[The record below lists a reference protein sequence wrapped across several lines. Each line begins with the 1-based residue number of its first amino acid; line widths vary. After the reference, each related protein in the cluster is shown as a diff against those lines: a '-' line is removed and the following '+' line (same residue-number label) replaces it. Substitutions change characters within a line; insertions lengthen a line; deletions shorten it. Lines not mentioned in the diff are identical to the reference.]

1 MYVIY
6 HSSDSF
12 AEVTGV
18 SIASLFANNKDA
30 DNIHVL
36 YIEKDM
42 REENKKKLRDL
53 ADEFGRELEF
63 MPMPDWS
70 KKIDLQLESSKSGW
84 LGMGYNRLFL
94 TEYIPEEINKVLY
107 LDSDTIIEDSI
118 RSLWETEL
126 DGYYMAGV
134 DDCLSRY
141 YRSLVGLSDEGVYC
155 NAGMLLINLRKWR
168 EDNVY
173 GMFVDLLHK
182 WNGKIVFNDQ
192 SILNELFQKRILIL
206 PQQYNVNTLVYLFT
220 YQELMTLRKPYH
232 YSYTAEDLAVAR
244 NSPVITHFTGNFYV
258 LARPWEENSDH
269 PHKNAYLKYRQ
280 LTPWKNEPLK
290 VRAKKINKWEK
301 LCHFLPRT
309 IMIYSVSFLYNVL
322 RPLTLKRKMK
332 RKK

>member
-18 SIASLFANNKDA
+18 SIASLFANNRDA

-36 YIEKDM
+36 YIEKEIK
-42 REENKKKLRDL
+42 EENKRKLRNL
-53 ADEFGRELEF
+53 ADEYGRELEF

-70 KKIDLQLESSKSGW
+70 KKIDFQLESSKSRW

-94 TEYIPEEINKVLY
+94 TEFIPEEIDKVLY
-107 LDSDTIIEDSI
+107 LDSDTIIERSI
-118 RSLWETEL
+118 KSLWETEL

-141 YRSLVGLSDEGVYC
+141 YRSLIGLSGDGIYC
-155 NAGMLLINLRKWR
+155 NAGVLLINLKKWR
-168 EDNVY
+168 EDNVCSKFVGLLRKRN
-173 GMFVDLLHK
+173 GM
-182 WNGKIVFNDQ
+182 IVFNDQ
-192 SILNELFQKRILIL
+192 SILNELFKNQILIL
-206 PQQYNVNTLVYLFT
+206 PQQYNVNSLVYLFS

-232 YSYTAEDLAVAR
+232 YSYTADDLDAAK
-244 NSPVITHFTGNFYV
+244 NTPVITHFTGNFYV
-258 LARPWEENSDH
+258 LFRPWEENSDH

-280 LTPWKNEPLK
+280 LTAWKNEPLK
-290 VRAKKINKWEK
+290 LRTKKISKWEK
-301 LCHFLPRT
+301 LCHRLPRT

-322 RPLTLKRKMK
+322 RPLALKRKMK
-332 RKK
+332 RI